1 MKKII
6 SLSAL
11 CLFVLFS
18 AQAQLP
24 DLSKAKAGAATTAG
38 PGKLLT
44 QLAGAIKPTSFLSS
58 WAGSKSSWLSKAGK
72 VTDAVGTAQSVASLA
87 GFVKPDMFKSGFN
100 VSNLIQT
107 ANTVKTMSA
116 ATGVLKN
123 LEGGLKPEALSD
135 GWNQQRGGW
144 LSALNL
150 LK

>member
-6 SLSAL
+6 FLSAL
-11 CLFVLFS
+11 SLFIICHV
-18 AQAQLP
+18 QAQLP
-24 DLSKAKAGAATTAG
+24 DLSKAKESAATSAG

-58 WAGSKSSWLSKAGK
+58 WAGSKSGWLSKASK

-87 GFVKPDMFKSGFN
+87 GAIKPDMFKSGFN
-100 VSNLIQT
+100 VSSLIQT

-116 ATGVLKN
+116 ASGVLKN
-123 LEGGLKPEALSD
+123 LEGGLKPEAFTDS
-135 GWNQQRGGW
+135 WKSQSSGW
-144 LSALNL
+144 LSALSM

>member
-1 MKKII
+1 MKRII
-6 SLSAL
+6 CLATI
-11 CLFVLFS
+11 CLFIVFN
-18 AQAQLP
+18 AHAQL
-24 DLSKAKAGAATTAG
+24 DQLSKAKTSAAASAG

-44 QLAGAIKPTSFLSS
+44 QLEGAIKPASFLSS
-58 WAGSKSSWLSKAGK
+58 FAGEKSSWLGKAGK
-72 VTDAVGTAQSVASLA
+72 VTDAIGMAQSVSSLA
-87 GFVKPDMFKSGFN
+87 GFIKPGMFKSGFN

-135 GWNQQRGGW
+135 GWNQQRSGW
-144 LSALNL
+144 LSALSL